1 MQPAFPASSA
11 RGSRPAW
18 HVEFSPIDAR
28 RVWMRSSMKR
38 RGRESSHG
46 EPARTRR
53 PGPPLIQEGP
63 SCWDIAAIG
72 RFWDG
77 ALDRFNAY
85 VKAAPPQERLSE
97 KIDGRHR

>member
-38 RGRESSHG
+38 RGRESS
-46 EPARTRR
+46 
-53 PGPPLIQEGP
+53 LQEGP

-97 KIDGRHR
+97 KIVGRHR